1 MRVVQEK
8 KINEEY
14 HKVQMLTTVA
24 MPTPY
29 ISASLSHTAYIN
41 NVVSLVR
48 LLTERTAWKDKTRNI
63 STVMQKI
70 MAIQILTSKL
80 KSIVILPKNV
90 ICSSYINKFKIK
102 RIGNPHLIWCIEQK
116 FAIPIHTIKSTRPN
130 LIFSI
135 NFRLKFKI
143 FALCKSN
150 IPAFN
155 YNSRGMLTWL
165 WKWKYCLKQNIYICK
180 YIPFMNL

>member
-48 LLTERTAWKDKTRNI
+48 LLTERTAWKNKAENV
-63 STVMQKI
+63 STAMQK
-70 MAIQILTSKL
+70 LWL
-80 KSIVILPKNV
+80 YKSLP
-90 ICSSYINKFKIK
+90 
-102 RIGNPHLIWCIEQK
+102 
-116 FAIPIHTIKSTRPN
+116 
-130 LIFSI
+130 
-135 NFRLKFKI
+135 
-143 FALCKSN
+143 
-150 IPAFN
+150 
-155 YNSRGMLTWL
+155 
-165 WKWKYCLKQNIYICK
+165 QN
-180 YIPFMNL
+180 